1 MEGTKWPSSASLPA
15 SSGCQHNRARV
26 CGLIERSTRGD
37 GERHQGG
44 GDDLGAGDGGRDDL
58 VVVELLAAASCRRAA
73 SVEVPPWRV
82 RSGRSGTARRSA
94 NTDDG
99 RRGGRRWTTATVV
112 GGAVAE
118 APGIGGTGG
127 VRGKRAYEIWG
138 CRTEIRKGIGAGR
151 FPSIYFIR
159 LVKN

>member
-73 SVEVPPWRV
+73 SVEEAE
-82 RSGRSGTARRSA
+82 SLME
-94 NTDDG
+94 
-99 RRGGRRWTTATVV
+99 RGGAGEQDGERRDN
-112 GGAVAE
+112 
-118 APGIGGTGG
+118 
-127 VRGKRAYEIWG
+127 
-138 CRTEIRKGIGAGR
+138 
-151 FPSIYFIR
+151 
-159 LVKN
+159 LVWRR